1 LALQIDNGT
10 AINSGYRESSRGHWI
25 CSVIISLSLHLAIF
39 LSIMLREPQYTVRKL
54 SPLMELQNVILEEKA
69 PVADNPPKRIQPK
82 QKESKPAMEKP
93 AEEITTSTTQEIA
106 ANTTQDVPVEISPTP
121 VRSSNIPAAP
131 STSSTIASGQPQR
144 IANSSEL
151 DNTEFEPLYNPKPD
165 YPAVAQAAGITGYV
179 DVDLTIDE
187 NGKVSSFDIVKTH
200 GHPSFALETA
210 KVLPRW
216 RFPPPRIGGKKVS
229 VQYVYRVNFTLR

>member
-1 LALQIDNGT
+1 
-10 AINSGYRESSRGHWI
+10 
-25 CSVIISLSLHLAIF
+25 
-39 LSIMLREPQYTVRKL
+39 
-54 SPLMELQNVILEEKA
+54 MELQKVTLEEKT
-69 PVADNPPKRIQPK
+69 PVADNPPTRIQPK
-82 QKESKPAMEKP
+82 QKESAPVPAMEKP
-93 AEEITTSTTQEIA
+93 AEEVTTSTTQEIST
-106 ANTTQDVPVEISPTP
+106 NTAHEIPVEVSPTP
-121 VRSSNIPAAP
+121 VRNSGNPASP
-131 STSSTIASGQPQR
+131 SASSTVASGQPQR

-165 YPAVAQAAGITGYV
+165 YPAVAQSAGITGYV

-187 NGKVSSFDIVKTH
+187 NGKVSSFNIVKTL

-216 RFPPPRIGGKKVS
+216 RFPPPRIGGKKVR